1 MRIKTLIILTLV
13 LISVVLLAS
22 CSQAE
27 TPTPAVPPP
36 PQATTGS
43 APVAAPPSPSLPAT
57 VPSGMAARVNG
68 QPVPLEA
75 YQRQVAQ
82 FEAALRAQGSDL
94 NSAEGLE
101 TLKQVRRQVL
111 EAMIDQILIEQG
123 AAAQGIQIPES
134 EVAGHVEKSIEE
146 GGGRDRFLQWL
157 QANAISEEEYRNTV
171 RTQLLT
177 DALIDQITADLPNT
191 VPQVRLRQILVT
203 DMEQATQLRQRL
215 QRGESFEA
223 LAERFS
229 VDDGSRQQ
237 GGDLGWFPQGFS
249 LLPPEVE
256 EAAFSLKMGETSAII
271 KAPYGYYIIQVIEQ
285 DPARPLSVEMKQSLR
300 QQRFLEWL
308 DHQRQGG
315 QIERFVDTE

>member
-1 MRIKTLIILTLV
+1 
-13 LISVVLLAS
+13 
-22 CSQAE
+22 
-27 TPTPAVPPP
+27 
-36 PQATTGS
+36 
-43 APVAAPPSPSLPAT
+43 
-57 VPSGMAARVNG
+57 MAARVNG

-75 YQRQVAQ
+75 YQGQVAQ

-123 AAAQGIQIPES
+123 AAAQGIQVPES

-157 QANAISEEEYRNTV
+157 QANAISEQEYSNMV

-177 DALIDQITADLPNT
+177 DALIDQITADLPDT

-203 DMEQATQLRQRL
+203 DAEQATQLRQRL

-229 VDDGSRQQ
+229 VDDSSRQQ
-237 GGDLGWFPQGFS
+237 GGDLGWFPQGLS

-256 EAAFSLKMGETSAII
+256 EAAFSLKVGEASAII

-315 QIERFVDTE
+315 QIERFVDAG